1 MIRTSWLSTYF
12 MHPNGLNCNPAI
24 THAICIIYPGVFM
37 QEVFRVLDLD
47 NYTLQYM
54 LYMIA
59 NPKKV
64 IE

>member
-1 MIRTSWLSTYF
+1 